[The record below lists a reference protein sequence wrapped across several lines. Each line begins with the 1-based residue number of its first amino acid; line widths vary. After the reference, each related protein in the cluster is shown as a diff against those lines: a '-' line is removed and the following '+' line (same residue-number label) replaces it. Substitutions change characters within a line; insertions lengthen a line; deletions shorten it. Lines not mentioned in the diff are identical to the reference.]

1 MTEPAGSG
9 PSVLTLYTTDTQGA
23 TVALEATRSRR
34 YPRRFWTMFAE
45 ETLKLST
52 WDRPAAYH
60 RALMACLTLMDIQQF
75 RRISAREVGEAANLS
90 TISAER
96 ALAMLEAD
104 RVIITNAKA
113 TGAKAR
119 RLNNRLVSMTRA
131 EAWSDLEPDPEMVDS
146 RGR

>member
-1 MTEPAGSG
+1 MTDATAPG

-23 TVALEATRSRR
+23 TVALEAVKSRR

-45 ETLKLST
+45 ETLRLAT

-60 RALMACLTLMDIQQF
+60 RALMSCLTLMDIQQF
-75 RRISAREVGEAANLS
+75 RRISAREVGEAARLS

-104 RVIITNAKA
+104 QVIITNAKA

-131 EAWSDLEPDPEMVDS
+131 EAWADLTPDPEMIDS

>member
-1 MTEPAGSG
+1 MTEPDGSG

-34 YPRRFWTMFAE
+34 YSRRFWTMFAD
-45 ETLKLST
+45 TCLLVAG

-60 RALMACLTLMDIQQF
+60 RALMACLTLMDPTQF
-75 RRISAREVGEAANLS
+75 RRISAREIAEAAGLS
-90 TISAER
+90 IISAER
-96 ALAMLEAD
+96 ALAMLESD
-104 RVIITNAKA
+104 QVIMTNGKA

-119 RLNNRLVSMTRA
+119 RINNRLASMTRA
-131 EAWSDLEPDPEMVDS
+131 ETYEALPADPQPRDS